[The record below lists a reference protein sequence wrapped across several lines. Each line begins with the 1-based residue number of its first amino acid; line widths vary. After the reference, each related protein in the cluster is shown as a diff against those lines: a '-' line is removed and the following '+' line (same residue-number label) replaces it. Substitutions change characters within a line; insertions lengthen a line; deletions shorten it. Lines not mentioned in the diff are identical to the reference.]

1 MSLLLVLLR
10 LAVRKLIILLK
21 LYVLAVKEMLL
32 LVLVGVVLSAV
43 TVTGLLLSLVNKGL
57 LGGAPW
63 SSLLLDLVEFCL
75 SVKVSCGH
83 DEDEVASPRRLE
95 DEGGESACGD

>member
-1 MSLLLVLLR
+1 M
-10 LAVRKLIILLK
+10 RKLIILLK
-21 LYVLAVKEMLL
+21 LYVLAVNEMLL
-32 LVLVGVVLSAV
+32 LVLVGVVLS
-43 TVTGLLLSLVNKGL
+43 TVAAANGLLLSLVKRGL
-57 LGGAPW
+57 QGGAPGS

-75 SVKVSCGH
+75 SVRVSCGH